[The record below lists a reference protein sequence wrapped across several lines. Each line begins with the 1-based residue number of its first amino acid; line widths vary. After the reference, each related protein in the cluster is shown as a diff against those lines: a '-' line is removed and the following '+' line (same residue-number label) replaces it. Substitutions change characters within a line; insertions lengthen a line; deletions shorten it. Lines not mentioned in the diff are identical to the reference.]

1 MTEFWVFCYTL
12 GRTPKRV
19 GPLQRPLTQTVLV
32 KTMQVRVSVMKNL
45 LGAAIAAFFFAV
57 CSPTLASAQSTG
69 VSQPIR
75 GRYIVQFKESVGRP
89 GLTADELVR
98 GARGQLHFTYTT
110 AFKGFAA
117 TLSDAA
123 VAALRRN
130 PNVLSIEQDSTVYIE
145 ATQTPATWGLDRIDQ
160 RSLPLSNTFSYNE
173 AIPGIYAFIVDTGI
187 LANHSEFTGR
197 VQVGLAY
204 DAITSGGSASDCNG
218 HGTHVAATVGGATY
232 GVAKKVLL
240 VPVKVLDCA
249 GSGSI
254 SGVIAGIDYVV
265 KSGLRPAL
273 ANMSLG
279 GGASSALD
287 AAVANAVSQGVTV
300 VVAAGNSN
308 RDACNHSPARVAS
321 AITVGATDSSDSRAS
336 YSNFGKCLD
345 LFAPGSSIT
354 SAWYTATNAI
364 ATLSGTSMASPH
376 VAGVAALVI
385 GSGIASPSAVVAE
398 IKKNAT
404 SNKVGSAGRG
414 SPNLLLYSPPPAP

>member
-1 MTEFWVFCYTL
+1 
-12 GRTPKRV
+12 
-19 GPLQRPLTQTVLV
+19 
-32 KTMQVRVSVMKNL
+32 MQVRVSVMKNL

-69 VSQPIR
+69 VSQPIK